1 MRIGCAALYPIAGYE
16 FPYSFDNYL
25 KAVAE
30 MHSAGFEYCKLEV
43 NVDSISPV
51 GEEQL
56 HLDGRRRPHA
66 ARRIWMG

>member
-1 MRIGCAALYPIAGYE
+1 MKIGCAALYPITL
-16 FPYSFDNYL
+16 SFDNYL

-30 MHSAGFEYCKLEV
+30 MHSAGFEYCELEV

-51 GEEQL
+51 GAEQL
-56 HLDGRRRPHA
+56 HHDGRRRPQA